1 MKNHSLWNNVDE
13 YFEEKLLPEDKIL
26 NQILENNQAAGLPQ
40 IDVAPLQGKLLYL
53 LTKMKSARQVLEI
66 GTLGGYSSIWF
77 AKGVTQNGKVVT
89 LEANQTHAEIARKN
103 IENAGFK
110 QTVQVLVGNAI
121 DTLPTLENAG
131 ESFDVI
137 FIDAD
142 KQNNPKYLEWA
153 LRLAN
158 EGALLIADNVVRNGE
173 VIDQKSEDERIQGL
187 REFMNMLENEERIES
202 TAIQTVGSK
211 GYDGFV
217 IGIVKYAGPSKFRE
231 GNLLSSREN

>member
-1 MKNHSLWNNVDE
+1 MKNHSLWKNVDE
-13 YFEEKLLPEDKIL
+13 YFEAKLLPDDKIL
-26 NQILENNQAAGLPQ
+26 NQTLDNNQAAGLPQ

-77 AKGVTQNGKVVT
+77 AKAVTQNGKVIS
-89 LEANQTHAEIARKN
+89 LEANQSHAEVARQN

-110 QTVQVLVGNAI
+110 QTVQVLVGNAL

-187 REFMNMLENEERIES
+187 REFVNMLENEERIES

-211 GYDGFV
+211 DYDGFV
-217 IGIVKYAGPSKFRE
+217 IGIVK
-231 GNLLSSREN
+231 

>member
-1 MKNHSLWNNVDE
+1 MKNHSLWKNVDE
-13 YFEEKLLPEDKIL
+13 YFEAKLLPDDKIL
-26 NQILENNQAAGLPQ
+26 NQTLDNNQAAGLPQ

-77 AKGVTQNGKVVT
+77 AKAVTQNGKVIS
-89 LEANQTHAEIARKN
+89 LEANQSHAEVARQN

-110 QTVQVLVGNAI
+110 QTVQVLVGNAL

-211 GYDGFV
+211 DYDGFV
-217 IGIVKYAGPSKFRE
+217 IGIVK
-231 GNLLSSREN
+231 

>member
-1 MKNHSLWNNVDE
+1 MKNHSFWKNVDE

-26 NQILENNQAAGLPQ
+26 NQTLENNQASGLPQ

-77 AKGVTQNGKVVT
+77 ARAVNQNGKVVT
-89 LEANQTHAEIARKN
+89 LEANQSHAEVARQN

-110 QTVQVLVGNAI
+110 QTVQVLVGKAI

-211 GYDGFV
+211 GHDGFV
-217 IGIVKYAGPSKFRE
+217 IGIVK
-231 GNLLSSREN
+231 

>member
-1 MKNHSLWNNVDE
+1 MKNHSFWKNVDE

-26 NQILENNQAAGLPQ
+26 NQTLENNQASGLPQ

-77 AKGVTQNGKVVT
+77 ARAVNQNGKVVT
-89 LEANQTHAEIARKN
+89 LEANQSHAEVARQN

-110 QTVQVLVGNAI
+110 QTVQVLVGKAI

-211 GYDGFV
+211 GHDGFV
-217 IGIVKYAGPSKFRE
+217 IGIMK
-231 GNLLSSREN
+231 

>member
-211 GYDGFV
+211 GYDAFV
-217 IGIVKYAGPSKFRE
+217 IGIVK
-231 GNLLSSREN
+231 

>member
-1 MKNHSLWNNVDE
+1 MKNHSLWKNVDE
-13 YFEEKLLPEDKIL
+13 YFEAKLLPDDKIL
-26 NQILENNQAAGLPQ
+26 NQTLDNNQAAGLPQ

-77 AKGVTQNGKVVT
+77 AKAVTQNGKVIT
-89 LEANQTHAEIARKN
+89 LEANQSHAEVARQN

-110 QTVQVLVGNAI
+110 QTVQVLVGNALE
-121 DTLPTLENAG
+121 TLPTLENAG

-187 REFMNMLENEERIES
+187 REFVNMLENEERIES

-211 GYDGFV
+211 DYDGFV
-217 IGIVKYAGPSKFRE
+217 IGIVK
-231 GNLLSSREN
+231 

>member
-217 IGIVKYAGPSKFRE
+217 IGIVK
-231 GNLLSSREN
+231 

>member
-1 MKNHSLWNNVDE
+1 MNNNELWENVDH

-26 NQILENNQAAGLPQ
+26 NQTLENNQLAGLPQ

-77 AKGVTQNGKVVT
+77 ARAVTQNGKVVT
-89 LEANQTHAEIARKN
+89 LEANQNHAEVAREN

-110 QTVQVLVGNAI
+110 QTVQVLVGNAL

-173 VIDQKSEDERIQGL
+173 VIDQRSEDERIQGL
-187 REFMNMLENEERIES
+187 REFTNMLENEERIES

-217 IGIVKYAGPSKFRE
+217 IGIVK
-231 GNLLSSREN
+231 

>member
-202 TAIQTVGSK
+202 TAIQTVSSK

-217 IGIVKYAGPSKFRE
+217 IGIVK
-231 GNLLSSREN
+231 